1 MYISGWWLSH
11 PFEKYESQL
20 GLLFPIY
27 GKIKAMFQ
35 TTNQIYIYIYIGVYL
50 GMYVHII
57 AYIRSL
63 AKLLSGSEP
72 LTIYRMRI
80 QEDPFPWG
88 DLCESLT
95 SLENPPVYSD
105 LPGATSV
112 ARSRGFPRFHD
123 TGGPSSPRSRPRF
136 FQQNWA
142 FFRIFFDQKSLVILA
157 TDGSLEAITPGFGL
171 RTGSKQI
178 AENIFPIWHG
188 HGKWMLNY
196 THHRYVHWKC

>member
-1 MYISGWWLSH
+1 
-11 PFEKYESQL
+11 
-20 GLLFPIY
+20 
-27 GKIKAMFQ
+27 
-35 TTNQIYIYIYIGVYL
+35 
-50 GMYVHII
+50 MYVHII
-57 AYIRSL
+57 TYIMSP

-88 DLCESLT
+88 DLPRFE
-95 SLENPPVYSD
+95 D
-105 LPGATSV
+105 LPSATSM

-178 AENIFPIWHG
+178 AENRFPIWHG
-188 HGKWMLNY
+188 HGKWMRNY
-196 THHRYVHWKC
+196 THHRYVHWKLWMTMINVENHDLPWDGFTQFSDMWRKHLRHAKQKHQQSDLGMT